1 MAVNYFSRR
10 YDNFIRLKEII
21 QILLKYGFDQVI
33 SQLNLPRIAKKESLS
48 PEAEKMPFAVRL
60 RLAVEELG
68 PTFVKFGQLLSVRT
82 DILPEDVITELKKLQ
97 DSVPAFSSAE
107 ASEIL
112 KNELG
117 ARISEIADI
126 SAVPVA
132 AASIAQVHTARLAGG
147 EKVVLKIQRP
157 GIREK
162 VSADIEILM
171 FLAKTLDS
179 QVPAVKLFSLPGL
192 VSEFQKT
199 IEKELDFSC
208 EGRNIERFYRNFTG
222 SETVKVPRVYW
233 DYTTKKIL
241 CMELMEGTGL
251 NTVLEGR
258 APEFDRKRIA
268 LNGTNAVLK
277 QVFLDG
283 FFHGDPHPGNIMILP
298 GNIIAFLDFGVTGVI
313 DQGLRDRLIDLLL
326 FIDRDD
332 ARAIVRLMRKME
344 LVDEDADT
352 GQLAL
357 DIQDFLGTYYG
368 IPLKFL
374 ELKEIFS
381 DLTYIIRRHKV
392 KISPEY
398 MLLART
404 LTTMEGIGRSLYPEF
419 NIFDYLRP
427 VVKKLIKVKYS
438 PRNLYR
444 QGRRF
449 FMDTFGLWNTL
460 PEKADDI
467 LTKVQKGKLKIEF
480 EHIGLEAVMKEIE
493 KSANRISYSL
503 IIAGLIVGSSMLV
516 RLYPE
521 HTLFGFPV
529 IGTIG
534 YLIAMVLGLIVLFS
548 IIRSKKY

>member
-1 MAVNYFSRR
+1 
-10 YDNFIRLKEII
+10 
-21 QILLKYGFDQVI
+21 
-33 SQLNLPRIAKKESLS
+33 
-48 PEAEKMPFAVRL
+48 
-60 RLAVEELG
+60 
-68 PTFVKFGQLLSVRT
+68 
-82 DILPEDVITELKKLQ
+82 
-97 DSVPAFSSAE
+97 
-107 ASEIL
+107 
-112 KNELG
+112 
-117 ARISEIADI
+117 
-126 SAVPVA
+126 
-132 AASIAQVHTARLAGG
+132 
-147 EKVVLKIQRP
+147 
-157 GIREK
+157 
-162 VSADIEILM
+162 
-171 FLAKTLDS
+171 
-179 QVPAVKLFSLPGL
+179 
-192 VSEFQKT
+192 
-199 IEKELDFSC
+199 
-208 EGRNIERFYRNFTG
+208 
-222 SETVKVPRVYW
+222 
-233 DYTTKKIL
+233 
-241 CMELMEGTGL
+241 
-251 NTVLEGR
+251 
-258 APEFDRKRIA
+258 
-268 LNGTNAVLK
+268 
-277 QVFLDG
+277 
-283 FFHGDPHPGNIMILP
+283 
-298 GNIIAFLDFGVTGVI
+298 
-313 DQGLRDRLIDLLL
+313 
-326 FIDRDD
+326 
-332 ARAIVRLMRKME
+332 
-344 LVDEDADT
+344 VDEDADT